1 MQALPAAHDRS
12 RYASTVRNGTPVN
25 DDRQLGVMR
34 LHLLPDND
42 KEKEK
47 DGKTPSKRPGFPGR
61 KRNDPGG
68 PGGVGGPTKG
78 RPRIPPWVI
87 AVLFLG
93 LVAYQLYMVFDPQQ
107 NTPSITVPYSV
118 VEQQVRAGNVTE
130 VTLTDT
136 NITASLEESIA
147 WDRAGEQLVTP
158 VAGEEPQGVVEGD
171 SLTATLPPVDNTGLL
186 PLLNEN
192 NVIVK
197 GQSDSSSIFS
207 TLVVTLLPFLLIVG
221 LIIFMGRQMSRGQ
234 QNVFGFGRSR
244 AKQHDPERPQVTFA
258 DVAGEEEAKQ
268 ELTEVVDF
276 LRNPAKYHQLGARLP
291 RGVLLVGPPG
301 TGKTLM
307 ARAVAGEAGVPFFSV
322 SASEFVEM
330 FVGVGA
336 SRVRDLFDKAKQN
349 APAIVFV
356 DELDAVGRQR
366 FAGLG
371 GSNDEREQTLNQM
384 LVEMDGFE
392 TNQEVIVM
400 AATNRPDV
408 LDPAL
413 LRPGRFDRQ
422 VVIGLPDKAGREA
435 VLNIHSR
442 GLPLASDVDKASLA
456 RGTTGFSGA
465 DLANLVNEAALTAA
479 RRNRKEITAADFEEA
494 LDKILL
500 GTTRTGL
507 MNPKEREVVAYHEA
521 GHALVAHFTPGADP
535 LRKVSIVPRGRALGV
550 TVQMPEEDRHN
561 YSRTFLHGRLA
572 MLLGGR
578 AAEMVVYDEVTTGA
592 ENDLKEASGLARRM
606 VGLWGMSKELGP
618 VYLGTGEEHVF
629 LGREIMQDKAY
640 SDATA
645 NRLDSAVREMV
656 ESALDR
662 AVKTT
667 VEHRDKLDALVA
679 ALLEHETL
687 DGKEVTAIF
696 GPGHTLDPEAGVV
709 PQQPATIE
717 AVIVDNGKADAEP
730 SGDGATAPDDSFA
743 PAGAG
748 GEARLSSE
756 DV

>member
-1 MQALPAAHDRS
+1 VDAHHWFGPRKLLNRVENKKWNTMSEDREG
-12 RYASTVRNGTPVN
+12 RVT
-25 DDRQLGVMR
+25 R
-34 LHLLPDND
+34 LHLLPDNENET
-42 KEKEK
+42 KNS
-47 DGKTPSKRPGFPGR
+47 SKRPTLPGR
-61 KRNDPGG
+61 GKPGPSG
-68 PGGVGGPTKG
+68 PGGKR

-87 AVLFLG
+87 ALLFLG
-93 LVAYQLYMVFDPQQ
+93 LVAYQLYAIFDPQRDTQ
-107 NTPSITVPYSV
+107 SITVPYSV
-118 VEQQVRAGNVTE
+118 VEEQVRAGNVSE
-130 VTLTDT
+130 VVLTD
-136 NITASLEESIA
+136 ASIQATLENPIA
-147 WDRAGEQLVTP
+147 WDRRAEKLVTP
-158 VAGEEPQGVVEGD
+158 PPAQPTQGVVEGENIR
-171 SLTATLPPVDNTGLL
+171 ATLPPLENTNLL
-186 PLLNEN
+186 PLLSSEG
-192 NVIVK
+192 VVVK
-197 GQSDSSSIFS
+197 AETDSSSLLS
-207 TLVVTLLPFLLIVG
+207 TIVVTLLPFLLIVG

-371 GSNDEREQTLNQM
+371 GSNDEREQTLNQL

-422 VVIGLPDKAGREA
+422 VVIGLPDKTGREA
-435 VLNIHSR
+435 VLTIHTR
-442 GLPLASDVDKASLA
+442 GLPLASDIDIPSLA

-479 RRNRKEITAADFEEA
+479 RRNRKEITAPDFEEA

-521 GHALVAHFTPGADP
+521 GHALVAHLTPGADP

-561 YSRTFLHGRLA
+561 YSRTFLLGRLA

-578 AAEMVVYDEVTTGA
+578 AAEISVYDEVTTGA
-592 ENDLKEASGLARRM
+592 ENDLKEATSLARRM
-606 VGLWGMSKELGP
+606 VGLWGMSKDLGP

-645 NRLDSAVREMV
+645 NRLDTAIREMV
-656 ESALDR
+656 DTALER
-662 AVKTT
+662 AVELT
-667 VEHRDKLDALVA
+667 VENRAKLDALVA

-696 GPGHTLDPEAGVV
+696 GPGQMLDLEAGVV
-709 PQQPATIE
+709 PQQRATIE
-717 AVIVDNGKADAEP
+717 ASIVEHGNAELDGITEMP
-730 SGDGATAPDDSFA
+730 DPEGDRILAS
-743 PAGAG
+743 AGAP
-748 GEARLSSE
+748 ENPPPA
-756 DV
+756 

>member
-1 MQALPAAHDRS
+1 MD
-12 RYASTVRNGTPVN
+12 NI
-25 DDRQLGVMR
+25 RQLGVMR
-34 LHLLPDND
+34 LHLLGDND
-42 KEKEK
+42 KEK
-47 DGKTPSKRPGFPGR
+47 DGKSSGKRPGFPGR
-61 KRNDPGG
+61 NRNDPSG
-68 PGGVGGPTKG
+68 PGGLGPNKG

-107 NTPSITVPYSV
+107 STQSVTVPYSV

-130 VTLTDT
+130 ATLTDT
-136 NITASLEESIA
+136 NITAVLEEPIF
-147 WDRAGEQLVTP
+147 WDRRSEQLLTS
-158 VAGEEPQGVVEGD
+158 EPDDENQNVVEGK
-171 SLTATLPPVDNTGLL
+171 SLSATLPPITNEGLL

-192 NVIVK
+192 GVVVK
-197 GQSDSSSIFS
+197 GQNDTSSIFS

-435 VLNIHSR
+435 VLNIHTR

-521 GHALVAHFTPGADP
+521 GHALVAHFTPGSDP

-561 YSRTFLHGRLA
+561 YSRTFLVGRLA

-592 ENDLKEASGLARRM
+592 ENDLKEASSLARRM

-629 LGREIMQDKAY
+629 LGREIMQEKAY

-656 ESALDR
+656 ETALDS

-687 DGKEVTAIF
+687 DGKEVMAIF

-717 AVIVDNGKADAEP
+717 AVIVENGKVDAE
-730 SGDGATAPDDSFA
+730 SSSDGAAEPEPSLA
-743 PAGAG
+743 PAGAPVD
-748 GEARLSSE
+748 ARLSSE

>member
-1 MQALPAAHDRS
+1 M
-12 RYASTVRNGTPVN
+12 RNGSHVTEHRRPE
-25 DDRQLGVMR
+25 VMR

-42 KEKEK
+42 KEK
-47 DGKTPSKRPGFPGR
+47 DGKTPSKRPGLPGR
-61 KRNDPGG
+61 GRLGSGG
-68 PGGVGGPTKG
+68 PNNKG

-93 LVAYQLYMVFDPQQ
+93 LVAYQLYAIFDPQRDPQ
-107 NTPSITVPYSV
+107 RITVPYSV
-118 VEQQVRAGNVTE
+118 VEQQVRAGNVAS

-136 NITASLEESIA
+136 TIQADLNEPVA
-147 WDRAGEQLVTP
+147 WDRNDDQLVTP
-158 VAGEEPQGVVEGD
+158 TAGEEPAGVMEGD
-171 SLTATLPPVDNTGLL
+171 RLRANLPPIENTELL
-186 PLLNEN
+186 PLLQEN
-192 NVIVK
+192 NVRVTAEAD
-197 GQSDSSSIFS
+197 GSNFLSS
-207 TLVVTLLPFLLIVG
+207 LVVALLPFLLIVG
-221 LIIFMGRQMSRGQ
+221 LIVFMGRQMSRGQ

-244 AKQHDPERPQVTFA
+244 ARQHDPERPQVTFA

-349 APAIVFV
+349 APAIIFV

-422 VVIGLPDKAGREA
+422 VVVGLPDRSGREA
-435 VLNIHSR
+435 VINIHTR
-442 GLPLASDVDKASLA
+442 GLPLAADVDKGALA

-479 RRNRKEITAADFEEA
+479 RRNRKEITKADFEEA

-561 YSRTFLHGRLA
+561 YSRTFLLGRLA

-606 VGLWGMSKELGP
+606 VGLWGMSQDVGP

-629 LGREIMQDKAY
+629 LGREIVQERAF

-645 NRLDSAVREMV
+645 NRLDAAVREMV
-656 ESALDR
+656 EEALRQAVAMNAKSRDR
-662 AVKTT
+662 
-667 VEHRDKLDALVA
+667 LDALVA

-687 DGKEVTAIF
+687 DGKEVVEIL
-696 GPGHTLDPEAGVV
+696 GPPTELDLEAGIE

-717 AVIVDNGKADAEP
+717 ATLVENGKVADEFTPAEQP
-730 SGDGATAPDDSFA
+730 DGSLAAAAVSDTAASGIDG
-743 PAGAG
+743 
-748 GEARLSSE
+748 
-756 DV
+756 